1 MFKTQMVIAGSFLAG
16 TVFISGCARN
26 SGSEND
32 SAAQPAASP
41 AAQPAAVTS
50 ESDTSTAQPTVV
62 NAQPAAYVDVEP
74 GYYYD
79 EAFVDVHGLHHD
91 RNYYYYNGHSFEHR
105 DQVPQGYTAHVRV
118 QKPASHPEAHPASPP
133 HGQGNEPHGEH

>member
-1 MFKTQMVIAGSFLAG
+1 MFKTKMVIAGSLLAG

-26 SGSEND
+26 SGGQSD
-32 SAAQPAASP
+32 SAAQPAA
-41 AAQPAAVTS
+41 APAAVTS
-50 ESDTSTAQPTVV
+50 DSDTSTAQPAVA
-62 NAQPAAYVDVEP
+62 NGQPTAYVDVEP

-105 DQVPQGYTAHVRV
+105 DRVPQGYTAHVRV
-118 QKPASHPEAHPASPP
+118 QKPAPHPEAHPASPP
-133 HGQGNEPHGEH
+133 HGQGNEPPHSGH